1 MTSSWQTGI
10 PTIADFLTFLS
21 GTVGIPASALPAS
34 SPFPQYAL
42 DNAVAIV
49 NPALSNACAGGWP
62 AGYVSGSNLGS
73 LIYIEAVYNLAT
85 SNLLNYCPD
94 VVPSVVYPPGDAAG
108 LGFFAYTRNKWDMT
122 SFIGGVINST
132 SDEGTSESMTVPDY
146 FQLFTVADL
155 QTLKDPYGR
164 RYMGLAQKYGSNLW
178 GLS

>member
-1 MTSSWQTGI
+1 MTVPGSSWTTGI
-10 PTIADFLTFLS
+10 PNIADFLTFLS
-21 GTVGIPASALPAS
+21 ANVGIPASALPPA

-42 DNAVAIV
+42 TNAIALVNLAIQTASS
-49 NPALSNACAGGWP
+49 PI
-62 AGYVSGSNLGS
+62 YVD
-73 LIYIEAVYNLAT
+73 AVYSLAT
-85 SNLLNYCPD
+85 SNLLNFCPD
-94 VVPSVVYPPGDAAG
+94 VVPAVVYPPGDAGG

-155 QTLKDPYGR
+155 QYLKDPYGR
-164 RYMGLAQKYGSNLW
+164 RYIGYAQRYGSNLW